1 MINALIEKRYAG
13 QIGYDLRVKP
23 RETLLL
29 ILIPLIGAVAGE
41 RLFDSFVDPDLV
53 VHVSGF
59 HVHHLFIG
67 ILLALPAA
75 FWFAFGFARGKR
87 AAALALGL
95 GAGFILDEFV
105 AMIATDMS
113 QAAYRGRLSLLGAGA
128 CAGLCVALL
137 LALTF
142 ARTKDSSY

>member
-1 MINALIEKRYAG
+1 MLAA
-13 QIGYDLRVKP
+13 
-23 RETLLL
+23 
-29 ILIPLIGAVAGE
+29 AVFE

-59 HVHHLFIG
+59 HVHHLFVG

-75 FWFAFGFARGKR
+75 FWFAFGFRGGRR
-87 AAALALGL
+87 AALIALGL

-113 QAAYRGRLSLLGAGA
+113 QSAYRGGVSLGGAAIAVSGFA
-128 CAGLCVALL
+128 ALL
-137 LALTF
+137 FALMLAR
-142 ARTKDSSY
+142 ANDR